1 MTNKRRSP
9 TPADKAA
16 EIIRRCKRYSK
27 HSEMRK
33 PYSLNN
39 ISYRQGIANS
49 TVNKLAKGWE
59 SSSLG
64 DETVAQ
70 IRAEHKEGLRIG
82 KLMEKDQPKIIA
94 ADLDISHNTVRNI
107 YAKYVRDNKPA
118 KRPVVN
124 PFHRMYTQPLTASPG
139 PAQPYY

>member
-1 MTNKRRSP
+1 MTNPTRTPTSP
-9 TPADKAA
+9 TKTA

-27 HSEMRK
+27 HSEMRR

-39 ISYRQGIANS
+39 LAYRHGIANS

-59 SSSLG
+59 SSSLS
-64 DETVAQ
+64 DEIVAQ

-82 KLMEKDQPKIIA
+82 KLMEQDQPKVIA
-94 ADLDISHNTVRNI
+94 EDLGVSHNTVRNI
-107 YAKYVRDNKPA
+107 YAKYVRDNKPV
-118 KRPVVN
+118 KRPV
-124 PFHRMYTQPLTASPG
+124 PSAFHRMYTQPLTASPG

>member
-1 MTNKRRSP
+1 MTNPTRTPTSP
-9 TPADKAA
+9 TKTA

>member
-1 MTNKRRSP
+1 MTAKLQSAKK
-9 TPADKAA
+9 TA

-27 HSEMRK
+27 HSDMRK

-39 ISYRQGIANS
+39 LSYRHGIANS

-59 SSSLG
+59 SSSLSG
-64 DETVAQ
+64 EIVAQ
-70 IRAEHKEGLRIG
+70 IRAEHKEGLRLG
-82 KLMEKDQPKIIA
+82 RLMDADQPKVIA

-107 YAKYVRDNKPA
+107 YAKYVRDNKPVKQPKPIA
-118 KRPVVN
+118 
-124 PFHRMYTQPLTASPG
+124 FHRIYTKPISSSPG

>member
-9 TPADKAA
+9 TPLDKAA

-27 HSEMRK
+27 HSEMRR

-39 ISYRQGIANS
+39 LAYRHGIANS

-59 SSSLG
+59 SSSLS
-64 DETVAQ
+64 DEIVAL
-70 IRAEHKEGLRIG
+70 IRLEHKEGVKIG
-82 KLMEKDQPKIIA
+82 LLLIEDSPAKIA
-94 ADLDISHNTVRNI
+94 EDLGVSHNTVRNI
-107 YAKYVRDNKPA
+107 YAKHVRDNKPL
-118 KRPVVN
+118 KRPK
-124 PFHRMYTQPLTASPG
+124 PSAFHRMYTQPLTASPG

>member
-1 MTNKRRSP
+1 MSNPKRTP
-9 TPADKAA
+9 TSAKKTS
-16 EIIRRCKRYSK
+16 EIIRRCKRYSNLSIDQK
-27 HSEMRK
+27 K
-33 PYSLNN
+33 YSLNA
-39 ISYRQGIANS
+39 IAYQHSIANS

-59 SSSLG
+59 SSSLSA
-64 DETVAQ
+64 DVVYL
-70 IRAEHKEGLRIG
+70 IRLKHKEGLKLS

-118 KRPVVN
+118 KRPVIN